1 MIQRLRQFERQKESG
16 EELGMDESELK
27 TGNKG
32 ETEAEEMGD
41 ENLEVTT
48 SMVKQAAEKKK
59 VCFDVVGRV
68 EFQKTVHIFID
79 AIKLKPWLST

>member
-1 MIQRLRQFERQKESG
+1 
-16 EELGMDESELK
+16 MDESELK

-41 ENLEVTT
+41 ENLEVTS

-59 VCFDVVGRV
+59 VAQDVALAYQLDYDEDTNEMLEGGSQNSP
-68 EFQKTVHIFID
+68 EDCQAPKYI
-79 AIKLKPWLST
+79 

>member
-59 VCFDVVGRV
+59 VSMWWEELNF
-68 EFQKTVHIFID
+68 K
-79 AIKLKPWLST
+79 KLFTSSLMPSN

>member
-16 EELGMDESELK
+16 EELGMDENELK
-27 TGNKG
+27 TDNKG

-41 ENLEVTT
+41 ESLEVTR

-68 EFQKTVHIFID
+68 EFQKLFTSS
-79 AIKLKPWLST
+79 LMPSN